1 MVFSSFLFLYFFLPL
16 CIFFYFIV
24 PKKLKNL
31 SLLISSLFFY
41 AWGTF
46 EFFPIFL
53 ASSLIDFII
62 ANIIFRSNA
71 YINFKNF
78 KISKN
83 KFWLTTGIILNIL
96 LLGYYKYSNFFI
108 HELNSF
114 LVSIDFTKTS
124 WNKVVLPIGISF
136 ITFQKI
142 SYLIDVYRKE
152 VKPASNFFNY
162 LLYIVLFPQLIAGPI
177 VKYKDIAKQINDRK
191 IVLNNILNGAVRFC
205 VGLSKKVLLAD
216 TLGNVVNNVDR
227 LSEASI
233 TTGYA
238 WLGVICYGLQ
248 MYFDFSGYSDMAIG
262 LGKIFGFDFLENFN
276 KPFASQTFT
285 EFWRRWHISLQRFMK
300 DYLYIPLG
308 GNRVSK
314 LRSYINLWIVF
325 LVSGFWHGANW
336 TYIFWGAYHGL
347 FLTIDKLGW
356 YKKSENLGKTFLGK
370 MFNTFLTLFFMQIS
384 WVIFKSKSMHEVFK
398 YLGYMFNVS
407 KYSVPQIYPL
417 QGRIIHS
424 EAKFILLISIIII
437 IYHILFTENERII
450 NRLKKLSIINNP
462 IIKFTYCLLTLFI
475 CTAILS
481 ASKFSPFIYFQF

>member
-1 MVFSSFLFLYFFLPL
+1 M
-16 CIFFYFIV
+16 
-24 PKKLKNL
+24 
-31 SLLISSLFFY
+31 
-41 AWGTF
+41 
-46 EFFPIFL
+46 
-53 ASSLIDFII
+53 
-62 ANIIFRSNA
+62 
-71 YINFKNF
+71 
-78 KISKN
+78 
-83 KFWLTTGIILNIL
+83 
-96 LLGYYKYSNFFI
+96 
-108 HELNSF
+108 
-114 LVSIDFTKTS
+114 
-124 WNKVVLPIGISF
+124 
-136 ITFQKI
+136 
-142 SYLIDVYRKE
+142 
-152 VKPASNFFNY
+152 
-162 LLYIVLFPQLIAGPI
+162 
-177 VKYKDIAKQINDRK
+177 
-191 IVLNNILNGAVRFC
+191 
-205 VGLSKKVLLAD
+205 
-216 TLGNVVNNVDR
+216 
-227 LSEASI
+227 
-233 TTGYA
+233 
-238 WLGVICYGLQ
+238 
-248 MYFDFSGYSDMAIG
+248 
-262 LGKIFGFDFLENFN
+262 
-276 KPFASQTFT
+276 
-285 EFWRRWHISLQRFMK
+285 
-300 DYLYIPLG
+300 
-308 GNRVSK
+308 
-314 LRSYINLWIVF
+314 F